1 MSDDPYQSDTQQH
14 ATLRDR
20 IAAVIEKAYPGKYGN
35 SQSLLT
41 ADAVI
46 ADLGLRRAS
55 KPNDYD
61 HRDYPPGDRYITDWI
76 ATREPRSADKLGLT
90 GDGQ

>member
-1 MSDDPYQSDTQQH
+1 MSDEPYQSDTQQH

-20 IAAVIEKAYPGKYGN
+20 IAAVIEKNHPGKYGN
-35 SQSLLT
+35 SLCLLT

-61 HRDYPPGDRYITDWI
+61 HVRYPPGDRYITDWI